1 MFENQTESP
10 NPMVIAF
17 EQRHDRRI
25 AGNRFDI
32 AYQQIVAPH

>member
-17 EQRHDRRI
+17 EQRQDRRI

-32 AYQQIVAPH
+32 AYQQIVAPN